1 MQDLKFLGRNPINV
15 NNLHIPSDE
24 EVLRFYITIPDSYSL
39 KMVWHFRFAAE
50 FPSVASVRLMSPT

>member
-1 MQDLKFLGRNPINV
+1 MQDSNFLGQNPINV

-24 EVLRFYITIPDSYSL
+24 EVLRFYITIPVLSYSL

-50 FPSVASVRLMSPT
+50 FCLSPLFGL